1 MRMEEKAGI
10 TKENL
15 VELIKI
21 LYQKIDEK
29 KAELSKLD
37 TEIGDGDHGFS
48 LAKGFKS
55 LNDKLQEYASFDT
68 GEMLKKCGFEL
79 IKTVGGAAG
88 AVFGTFF
95 TGQAMYY
102 NNNLKEKD
110 TLSLSDFSGML
121 AEALAQIKKRGG
133 AQPGD
138 KTMVDALEPA
148 VEALA
153 SAAESGAGFAD
164 AFRTAADAAATGAE
178 KTRDMVARKGRS
190 KNVGERGLGYKDPGA
205 ASMALI
211 IGTMA
216 DYFQSH
222 GM

>member
-1 MRMEEKAGI
+1 MEEKAGI

-88 AVFGTFF
+88 AVF